1 MRLPAA
7 PRAPRVTVHVEWRPT
22 ASPWRP
28 YAKLTFITDALLV
41 ALLTGAAGD
50 ELDDLV
56 GPIDMPDD
64 LTADTR
70 ATMLPGRATPPRP
83 VLTSWLD
90 ARELDRVL
98 SAYRRR
104 GGRSAPV
111 AWRALLALLATLEQ
125 ESEARLVIAVDP
137 GESGRSPLG
146 TRGESD
152 LDRRLVP
159 GRWPRR
165 PEER

>member
-1 MRLPAA
+1 M
-7 PRAPRVTVHVEWRPT
+7 VHVEWRPA

-28 YAKLTFITDALLV
+28 YAKLSFITDALLV

-70 ATMLPGRATPPRP
+70 ASMLSGRAAPRP

-98 SAYRRR
+98 SAYRRW

-111 AWRALLALLATLEQ
+111 AWRALLALLSTLEQ

-137 GESGRSPLG
+137 GEGGRAPLG